1 MVEML
6 YRCNIL
12 ALVGGGHSP
21 KFVANKVIIW
31 DDHQTK
37 IIGEFKFT
45 TPVKNVKLRKDKI
58 FVILEQK
65 IFVFDM
71 DCFKQLDTIN
81 TFENPN
87 GIFAINTDPKVTVIA
102 YPSDIEVNGDK
113 RVGYV
118 RIKSYENNTNALI
131 SAHQSKIAF
140 LALNHDGSL
149 LATASEKGT
158 IIRIFETTFGNILQ
172 EVRRG
177 RDKAIIYHICFN
189 NNSVFIAATSNK
201 GTVHVWSLKACLKKL
216 NNEVHE
222 GKQSQNTVLS
232 SVEDYSEQYPENKSS
247 VFKSLPTFLSSG
259 FFKSE
264 WSFARVRID
273 SSAKSICMFT
283 EDNYLMVVTQGGWY
297 YKAKIDLVK
306 GGDCEIEQK
315 ENLSNSKRNG
325 QESGIDNNEE

>member
-1 MVEML
+1 ML

-65 IFVFDM
+65 IFVFDF
-71 DCFKQLDTIN
+71 DGFKQLDTIN
-81 TFENPN
+81 TFENPS

-113 RVGYV
+113 SVGYV
-118 RIKSYENNTNALI
+118 RIKSYENNTNTLI
-131 SAHQSKIAF
+131 SAHKSKIAF

-177 RDKAIIYHICFN
+177 RDKAIIYHICFSH
-189 NNSVFIAATSNK
+189 NSVFLAATSNK

-216 NNEVHE
+216 TNEAE
-222 GKQSQNTVLS
+222 GNQPNTLLAS
-232 SVEDYSEQYPENKSS
+232 AEDNPEQFPENKSS
-247 VFKSLPTFLSSG
+247 VFKGLPNFLSSG

-264 WSFARVRID
+264 WSFAKVRID
-273 SSAKSICMFT
+273 NTSKSICMFT
-283 EDNYLMVVTQGGWY
+283 EDNYLMIVSQGGWY
-297 YKAKIDLVK
+297 YKAKLDLVK
-306 GGDCEIEQK
+306 GGECEIESK
-315 ENLSNSKRNG
+315 ENLNSSKRHG
-325 QESGIDNNEE
+325 QDGGIDNNEE